1 MKTHIDELL
10 EATLYLNRLINN
22 NKEHEIIS
30 DFEVGLSFCGDHFT
44 GQIRRLDTGEVII
57 QFSSDASS
65 HELKAARAYTKTL
78 IDEINRLLWCEDFG
92 E

>member
-10 EATLYLNRLINN
+10 EATLHLNILINN

-65 HELKAARAYTKTL
+65 HELKAALAYAQSL
-78 IDEINRLLWCEDFG
+78 IADFKAVLNV
-92 E
+92 